1 MHMTGVQ
8 LALLGRADLGL
19 LRIITRH
26 PYYLW
31 RVDNGEICSLE
42 DDRGGQK
49 DSHIAGLR
57 SQNAIGKAGS
67 GS

>member
-1 MHMTGVQ
+1 MHRAGVQ

-31 RVDNGEICSLE
+31 RVEMGVICSLE
-42 DDRGGQK
+42 DDREGQK
-49 DSHIAGLR
+49 DSHIAG
-57 SQNAIGKAGS
+57 
-67 GS
+67 